1 LVAFDL
7 PGYKDDPRVI
17 GWELFTGAD
26 FLTLVRKGR
35 SASLDEAKHA
45 AEAALAEVVTL
56 AVGDQ
61 SRIRIA

>member
-1 LVAFDL
+1 MVVVGAS
-7 PGYKDDPRVI
+7 
-17 GWELFTGAD
+17 LFQAASAGAD